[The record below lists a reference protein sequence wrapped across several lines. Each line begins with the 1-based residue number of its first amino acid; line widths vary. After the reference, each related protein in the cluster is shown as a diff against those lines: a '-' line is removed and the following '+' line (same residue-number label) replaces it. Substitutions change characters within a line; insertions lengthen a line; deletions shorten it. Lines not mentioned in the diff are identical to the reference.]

1 MRLTLTFL
9 GTGTSTGVPQLRCQ
23 CDTCRSL
30 DSRDHRLRTSALLEA
45 NGTSVLIDCGPDFH
59 TQMLRLGSPDIDALI
74 VTHSHYDHV
83 GGIDDL
89 RPYCP
94 ERGFDL
100 YCQADVAQNLRD
112 HMPYCFARHPYPG
125 VPHFALHNIE
135 AGKAFKVKGIDI
147 LPLRVQHY
155 RLPILGFRFGPL
167 AYITDAN
174 YLAPETMA
182 QLAGVDTLVINALRP
197 QPHMS
202 HFSLQEALEVIA
214 SVKPRVAYLT
224 HISHQMGRYA
234 DVEPTLPAGVHL
246 SYDGLTIEA

>member
-1 MRLTLTFL
+1 MKLTFL
-9 GTGTSTGVPQLRCQ
+9 GTGTSTGVPQLRCH

-30 DSRDHRLRTSALLEA
+30 DSRDHRLRASALVEA
-45 NGTSVLIDCGPDFH
+45 GGTSLLIDCGPDFH
-59 TQMLRLGSPDIDALI
+59 TQMLHHGSPNLDALI
-74 VTHSHYDHV
+74 ITHSHYDHA

-89 RPYCP
+89 RPYCS

-100 YCQADVAQNLRD
+100 YCQADVARDLRD
-112 HMPYCFARHPYPG
+112 RMPYCFARHPYPG

-135 AGKAFKVKGIDI
+135 AGKPFRVKDIDI

-155 RLPILGFRFGPL
+155 RLPILGFHFGPL

-174 YLAPETMA
+174 HLDPDTMA

-197 QPHMS
+197 QPHLS
-202 HFSLQEALEVIA
+202 HFTLQEALEVIA

-224 HISHQMGRYA
+224 HISHQMGRYS